1 MFSQQDGASS
11 SEFSSSIL
19 KIFENI
25 LQIDFSNFIFD
36 MNVVIRK
43 FAHFGEYVVLGFLVS
58 LTIKDY
64 QKSKFK
70 IIMYSLIFCIFIALT
85 DEFHQTFIIM
95 RNGNII
101 DAFIDT
107 LGSMEGIFFSNLK
120 EEKRHING

>member
-1 MFSQQDGASS
+1 
-11 SEFSSSIL
+11 
-19 KIFENI
+19 
-25 LQIDFSNFIFD
+25 
-36 MNVVIRK
+36 
-43 FAHFGEYVVLGFLVS
+43 
-58 LTIKDY
+58 
-64 QKSKFK
+64 
-70 IIMYSLIFCIFIALT
+70 MYSLIFCIFIALT

>member
-43 FAHFGEYVVLGFLVS
+43 FAHFGEFN
-58 LTIKDY
+58 
-64 QKSKFK
+64 
-70 IIMYSLIFCIFIALT
+70 
-85 DEFHQTFIIM
+85 H
-95 RNGNII
+95 
-101 DAFIDT
+101 
-107 LGSMEGIFFSNLK
+107 
-120 EEKRHING
+120 